1 MKGHI
6 RERSPGHWAIVLDI
20 ADPLTGRRRR
30 RWHSFRGSKRE
41 AQREC
46 ARLIAEIGRGSYVER
61 SKTAVGDF
69 ARARIDQWEAAGNIT
84 ARSAERYRMLAD
96 KQIAPHIGARPLQ
109 RLTRLDIEA
118 WHTTLRNAGLAART
132 IGIAHAV
139 LGKVLTDAEKDGL
152 VVKNVCRIQRAPR
165 VPARETVIV
174 KDVTALIEKL
184 RGTRLYAIAVT
195 ALTTGARL
203 GEILALRER
212 NLDLDRGVIRV
223 REALERTL
231 AHGVRFKSPKTK
243 AGRRDITLPALALK
257 TLRDHRRER
266 LEMRMRLGLGKLGP
280 DDLLFA
286 NADGKPVRPDAISNA
301 WSEFADRIGMPEITF
316 HALRHTHASQLI
328 AEGVDIVTISKR
340 LGHATANVT
349 LGVYAHLFAMD
360 DSKAAAAINR
370 ALGGSIG

>member
-243 AGRRDITLPALALK
+243 AGRRDITLPALALE

-360 DSKAAAAINR
+360 DSKAAAAINT
-370 ALGGSIG
+370 ALLR